1 MKKGSTDD
9 PFADDEEDSEDESGL
24 GESEQFEIEPSSSG
38 STRTQSTTQR
48 QSLPYIHS
56 RDGVKDGRKQRP
68 VFLREHIEEGIDD
81 LVDQMH
87 RRASDA
93 KNGPPQDRE
102 ELAIRLQHSHLPK
115 LADHGIVDYDH
126 RSGAIRYDPDQQVE
140 AVLDSLPEDVSL
152 PI

>member
-1 MKKGSTDD
+1 MTNHSLDACLRLV
-9 PFADDEEDSEDESGL
+9 ADQHRRRVIHHLRHETNGA
-24 GESEQFEIEPSSSG
+24 
-38 STRTQSTTQR
+38 TT
-48 QSLPYIHS
+48 
-56 RDGVKDGRKQRP
+56 
-68 VFLREHIEEGIDD
+68 FDD
-81 LVDQMH
+81 LVDQVH

-93 KNGPPQDRE
+93 KNGPPQDRD

-152 PI
+152 PIQ